1 MSGHLREH
9 RDNRFQQFY
18 PAGVVRLGHHL
29 HDSHRVER
37 GGGLHRGAT
46 SVRVEPSLID
56 GRSTA
61 GAFGDVSRLRLC
73 SAQELI
79 GKLGVSLGQIADDLK
94 CHGQVDVNVQ
104 GGVHVQV
111 QVNVNVI

>member
-29 HDSHRVER
+29 DDSHRVER

-56 GRSTA
+56 GRPTA
-61 GAFGDVSRLRLC
+61 GAFGDVSMGRSPMIS
-73 SAQELI
+73 SATARSTSMSKVAFTFKFRSTSTL
-79 GKLGVSLGQIADDLK
+79 S
-94 CHGQVDVNVQ
+94 
-104 GGVHVQV
+104 
-111 QVNVNVI
+111 